1 MGTIRE
7 QALLLGKRKSLVAVL
22 AQDTASVATAA
33 DRPAIVIL
41 NSGIIHRVGPNRI
54 FVRLARML
62 AEAGHLAVRFDLSG
76 IGDSEARSDGL
87 APLDAALADIR
98 EALDSLE
105 AARQVRRV
113 ILIGLCSGADHS
125 IIYGGQDPRVVGV
138 VLIDPSVPRTR
149 GYYVRHYRGRMFRW
163 RSWLN
168 FASGRH
174 PFWRMVR
181 KALTPV
187 PPATVDEPHLE
198 PPPDLQAAQVRKF
211 LENAY
216 ARTVAA
222 GVDVMAIFTGG
233 REDQHNDPRQLLE
246 AFPGVAFGSRLDL
259 ECISSADHTFTAQAE
274 RCRLMNLVL
283 DWISRRPGSLSPN
296 VDTSVRYDQDAP
308 SQKSANN
315 CG

>member
-7 QALLLGKRKSLVAVL
+7 QALLLGKRKSLVAIL
-22 AQDTASVATAA
+22 AQDPASVPTAA
-33 DRPAIVIL
+33 ELPAIVIL

-54 FVRLARML
+54 FVRLSRML
-62 AEAGHLAVRFDLSG
+62 AEAGHVVVRFDLSG
-76 IGDSEARSDGL
+76 IGDSEARKDGL
-87 APLDAALADIR
+87 APLDGALADIR

-105 AARQVRRV
+105 AARQTRRV
-113 ILIGLCSGADHS
+113 ILIGLCSGADYS
-125 IIYGGQDPRVVGV
+125 IVYGGQDPRVVGV

-149 GYYVRHYRGRMFRW
+149 GYYMRHYRGRMFRW

-181 KALTPV
+181 KTFTPGHR
-187 PPATVDEPHLE
+187 PSAEEPHLE
-198 PPPDLQAAQVRKF
+198 PPPDLQAVQVRKF
-211 LENAY
+211 LESAY

-246 AFPGVAFGSRLDL
+246 AFPSVAFGSRLQL
-259 ECISSADHTFTAQAE
+259 ECISSADHTFTSRAD
-274 RCRLMNLVL
+274 RCRLMNLVSEWL
-283 DWISRRPGSLSPN
+283 SRRPTPLSPN
-296 VDTSVRYDQDAP
+296 VNTSVRYDP
-308 SQKSANN
+308 ETPGQKSANN

>member
-1 MGTIRE
+1 MVTVRE
-7 QALLLGKRKSLVAVL
+7 TALLLGKRKSLVAIL
-22 AQDTASVATAA
+22 AQGPTSVTSAA

-62 AEAGHLAVRFDLSG
+62 AEAGHMVMRFDLSG
-76 IGDSEARSDGL
+76 IGDSEARTDGL
-87 APLDAALADIR
+87 PPLDGVLADIR

-105 AARQVRRV
+105 AARQARRF
-113 ILIGLCSGADHS
+113 ILIGLCSGADQS
-125 IIYGGQDPRVVGV
+125 IIYGGQDPRVTAV

-149 GYYVRHYRGRMFRW
+149 GYYMRHYRGRMFRW

-174 PFWRMVR
+174 PFWRMLR
-181 KALTPV
+181 KALTPGHR
-187 PPATVDEPHLE
+187 PSADKPHLE
-198 PPPDLQAAQVRKF
+198 PQPDLQGAQVRKF
-211 LENAY
+211 LEDAY

-246 AFPGVAFGSRLDL
+246 AFPTVAFGSRLHL
-259 ECISSADHTFTAQAE
+259 ECISSADHTFTSQAD
-274 RCRLMNLVL
+274 RCRLMNLVTE
-283 DWISRRPGSLSPN
+283 WISRRPPPLSPN
-296 VDTSVRYDQDAP
+296 VDISVRYDDRPQG
-308 SQKSANN
+308 QKSANN
-315 CG
+315 CS

>member
-7 QALLLGKRKSLVAVL
+7 QALLLGKRKSLVAIL
-22 AQDTASVATAA
+22 AQDSASVPTAA
-33 DRPAIVIL
+33 ERPAIVIL

-54 FVRLARML
+54 FVQLARML
-62 AEAGHLAVRFDLSG
+62 AEAGHLVMRFDLSG

-87 APLDAALADIR
+87 APLDGALADIR

-125 IIYGGQDPRVVGV
+125 IVYGGQDPRVIGV

-149 GYYVRHYRGRMFRW
+149 GYYMRHYRGRLFRW
-163 RSWLN
+163 SSWLN

-174 PFWRMVR
+174 PFWRILR
-181 KALTPV
+181 KALRPV
-187 PPATVDEPHLE
+187 APPAADEPHLE

-216 ARTVAA
+216 GRTVAA
-222 GVDVMAIFTGG
+222 GVDIMAIFTGG

-246 AFPGVAFGSRLDL
+246 AFPAVAFGSQLHL
-259 ECISSADHTFTAQAE
+259 ECISSADHTFTCQAD
-274 RCRLMNLVL
+274 RCRLMDLITE
-283 DWISRRPGSLSPN
+283 WISRRPTALSPN
-296 VDTSVRYDQDAP
+296 VDTSVRYDQTPP
-308 SQKSANN
+308 SQKSANS